1 MKKLNKIIMVLSLI
15 LLVMFSGCGQNDM
28 ESDNKVDDKG
38 NDVVITNDSSGD
50 EPVSQDD
57 SGLDE
62 NIIEDEE
69 VEIGELI

>member
-1 MKKLNKIIMVLSLI
+1 MKKLNKIITILSLI
-15 LLVMFSGCGQNDM
+15 LLVMFSGCGQDTP
-28 ESDNKVDDKG
+28 DNKVDDSKG
-38 NDVVITNDSSGD
+38 SDIVVTNDSSED

>member
-1 MKKLNKIIMVLSLI
+1 
-15 LLVMFSGCGQNDM
+15 MFSGCGQDTP
-28 ESDNKVDDKG
+28 DNKVDDSKG
-38 NDVVITNDSSGD
+38 SDIVVTNDSSED